1 MRHHVSPT
9 SGQRAEQPASCSAG
23 TLINTAAIE
32 VIVFPYV
39 VDLCYLHM
47 LITVCGLDQ
56 LSVLQESH
64 INRINDLTSYG
75 FSLTSSYVTKLLK

>member
-23 TLINTAAIE
+23 TLVNTAAIE

-39 VDLCYLHM
+39 VVIRVIYTCYLPW
-47 LITVCGLDQ
+47 L
-56 LSVLQESH
+56 
-64 INRINDLTSYG
+64 
-75 FSLTSSYVTKLLK
+75 